1 MLPQVKTNNCKVRR
15 RNLIVRNGMIVDH
28 AARVAAEH
36 AKRQVLLRWTCN
48 ARTHVSYAE
57 LDQPAPLS
65 AYDAES
71 VRLFVEATNP

>member
-1 MLPQVKTNNCKVRR
+1 MLNQTVKTNRCNQR

-28 AARVAAEH
+28 ATRVAAEH
-36 AKRQVLLRWTCN
+36 AKQQVLLRWTCN
-48 ARTHVSYAE
+48 GRTHVSYAE

-71 VRLFVEATNP
+71 VRLFVEATCP